1 MNIRS
6 IKRQIAKARIKAL
19 GGERI
24 NKNFRIKR
32 EGVPTW
38 KRALYGKSGEAAHKA
53 QMNLGKLILAREQG
67 RKVTSRR
74 KLKRVGV

>member
-24 NKNFRIKR
+24 NKNFGIDR
-32 EGVPTW
+32 EGIPTW
-38 KRALYGKSGEAAHKA
+38 KRALYGKSGKAAYKA
-53 QMNLGKLILAREQG
+53 QMNLGKLILAREHG